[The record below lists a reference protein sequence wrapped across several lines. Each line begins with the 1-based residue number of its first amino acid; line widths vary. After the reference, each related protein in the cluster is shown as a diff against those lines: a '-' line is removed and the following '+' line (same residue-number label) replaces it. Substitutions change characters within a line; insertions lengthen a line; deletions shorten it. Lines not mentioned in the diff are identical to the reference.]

1 MPDRIF
7 IFDVDGTL
15 TPSRG
20 EMDSEFREWF
30 IEFAKNNRV
39 ALVTGSDL
47 VKTLEQV
54 GDEVVS
60 VSEYCFNCSGN
71 DVYHNGQSVYVNEWA
86 CPDSLVQYL
95 HERLVQSDYTEKYGN
110 HLEPRV
116 GMLNFS
122 VVGRGAVG
130 EQRTKYYNWDV
141 EHKERETIAS
151 AINDNWPD
159 LQAVVGGETGIDI
172 FAKGK
177 DKSQVLNFID
187 KDVKIYFYG
196 DRMDP
201 VGNDYPLAKAIMTT
215 NRGSAYQVENW
226 QDTWEKLKTI
236 I

>member
-1 MPDRIF
+1 MSDRIF

-20 EMDSEFREWF
+20 VMDPAFKEWF
-30 IEFAKNNRV
+30 KEFARNNKV
-39 ALVTGSDL
+39 ALVTGSDRI
-47 VKTLEQV
+47 KTVEQIGTDV
-54 GDEVVS
+54 IFL
-60 VSEYCFNCSGN
+60 SEYCFNCSGN
-71 DVYHNGQSVYVNEWA
+71 DVYQRSESVYVNPWS
-86 CPDSLVQYL
+86 CPLDLIAYL
-95 HERLVQSDYTEKYGN
+95 NERLLHSDYTKKYGN

-122 VVGRGAVG
+122 VVGRDAVG
-130 EQRTKYYNWDV
+130 EQRTDYYNWDI

-159 LQAVVGGETGIDI
+159 IQAVVGGETGIDI
-172 FAKGK
+172 FEKGK
-177 DKSQVLNFID
+177 DKSQVLTFID

-201 VGNDYPLAKAIMTT
+201 IGNDYPLAKAIMTT